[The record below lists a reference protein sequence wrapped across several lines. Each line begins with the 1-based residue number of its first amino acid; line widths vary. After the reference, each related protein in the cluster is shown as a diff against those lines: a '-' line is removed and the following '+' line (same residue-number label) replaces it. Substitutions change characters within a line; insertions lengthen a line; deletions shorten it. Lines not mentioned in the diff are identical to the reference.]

1 MIAKILRPALA
12 LGAAI
17 DGFVGVVSMLFPAAT
32 GPLFDIPNHDP
43 VFAFLGGGELIVMT
57 FVYVAILCNLTR
69 FRPLLWVVALDQL
82 FAALLPAI
90 EILRGQLPAT
100 IKIVGPMPLSLAL
113 AVIFIVA
120 ARAPDTQGQISQV

>member
-1 MIAKILRPALA
+1 MIATILRPALV

-17 DGFVGVVSMLFPAAT
+17 DAFVAIVSMFFPAAT
-32 GPLFDIPNHDP
+32 APLFDIPDHDP
-43 VFAFLGGGELIVMT
+43 VFAFLGGGELVVVT
-57 FVYVAILCNLTR
+57 FLYLVILRNVAR

-82 FAALLPAI
+82 FAALLPAV

-113 AVIFIVA
+113 AVIYVIA
-120 ARAPDTQGQISQV
+120 ARAPDTQGQT